1 MLKTLSNI
9 SVNTKCIVIKIDTNN
24 SIYNRLFELG
34 VRENEEICVLYKSLF
49 NTPIIVE
56 TFGIQIALDNSITN
70 KILVK

>member
-9 SVNTKCIVIKIDTNN
+9 SVGTKCIVIKIDTNN

-34 VRENEEICVLYKSLF
+34 VRENEEISVLYKSLF